1 MSRQLDFSAHVIQ
14 SGECASPQF
23 EGRIRPERHLD
34 VLINRPTT
42 IGTMASLASGLEVTE
57 QRREKSR
64 QVPVVALQCSCCT
77 RQRMYEYFA
86 LIWWTI
92 QPERH
97 PAKRK
102 FGSFICFYRPAAANR
117 HQHARFVG
125 TRDRPIFFLFCK
137 YKIPGNRPTSIGPTV
152 CFGSGPKVRQ
162 WEYGKFR

>member
-1 MSRQLDFSAHVIQ
+1 MSRQLDFSAHAIQ

-57 QRREKSR
+57 KRWEKRWEKSR

-102 FGSFICFYRPAAANR
+102 FGSFICFYRPAATNR
-117 HQHARFVG
+117 HQHARFVE
-125 TRDRPIFFLFCK
+125 TRDRPIFFFSASTK
-137 YKIPGNRPTSIGPTV
+137 YLAIAL
-152 CFGSGPKVRQ
+152 RQ
-162 WEYGKFR
+162 LVQRYALDPDRR